1 MCVAVCL
8 VRLPLVVK
16 EALQTL
22 QLNAFSP
29 ATAETGSEHVR
40 YLKTARDQSKDA
52 LSKLQDRGACTRRG
66 PQVLGI
72 EGPSRRLF

>member
-40 YLKTARDQSKDA
+40 YLKTVRNQSKDA
-52 LSKLQDRGACTRRG
+52 LNKLQNRRAMYLLWS
-66 PQVLGI
+66 PI
-72 EGPSRRLF
+72 FRN